1 MVRGNFYL
9 IYSYRSKQ
17 IFLIIII
24 FMNIF
29 IHTCKQKSTNIIK
42 FLIVYKNS
50 IFTNGIYNNIRLY

>member
-29 IHTCKQKSTNIIK
+29 IHTCKQKSMNIIK
-42 FLIVYKNS
+42 FFNS
-50 IFTNGIYNNIRLY
+50 IQK